1 MQNRLNPFR
10 IIRPQPITA
19 WYGNCTACNRP
30 EGGALCP
37 TAANPSGVQGQ
48 VMPMEELGCSS
59 GWGVRVKGE
68 QGKREDRRLA
78 GVCGLANSGNSCYM
92 NAVLQCLFSTV
103 PLVEHLLSSDKRS
116 QLAKRNSPVA
126 GVFVHLL
133 QEVWQGQRGTSF
145 TSPGEMRALVS
156 SLHPQFNNQSQQ
168 DAQELLL
175 LLLNAL
181 HDDLKNKGERHQT
194 RSSQRLCLGRKSLSS
209 APADSTAV
217 TRLFEGQLSYQML
230 CLRCDGHSHSN
241 QVFTILSLP
250 IPLDSYKCSLQD
262 CLSLFFQQSTLTC
275 GDQKLC
281 PECGVKRDTA
291 VLTSMAKPPEIL
303 VLHLKRFGCHGSEK
317 RKLRTNVL
325 FSLDRLDLNP
335 FLSRPSAN
343 HTSYSL
349 YAVVNHTG
357 DLDMGHY
364 TALCHSTLSS
374 SWHHFDDT
382 AVSEVVDFLVQS
394 PNAYILLYSRQPF
407 HRPSIPRI

>member
-1 MQNRLNPFR
+1 M
-10 IIRPQPITA
+10 
-19 WYGNCTACNRP
+19 
-30 EGGALCP
+30 
-37 TAANPSGVQGQ
+37 
-48 VMPMEELGCSS
+48 SS
-59 GWGVRVKGE
+59 
-68 QGKREDRRLA
+68 LLFYN
-78 GVCGLANSGNSCYM
+78 VCVC
-92 NAVLQCLFSTV
+92 VI
-103 PLVEHLLSSDKRS
+103 P
-116 QLAKRNSPVA
+116 
-126 GVFVHLL
+126 LL
-133 QEVWQGQRGTSF
+133 Q
-145 TSPGEMRALVS
+145 
-156 SLHPQFNNQSQQ
+156 
-168 DAQELLL
+168 
-175 LLLNAL
+175 
-181 HDDLKNKGERHQT
+181 KGERQQT

-209 APADSTAV
+209 APAAGDSTVV

-325 FSLDRLDLNP
+325 FSLDSLDLTP

-349 YAVVNHTG
+349 YAVVNHAG

-407 HRPSIPRI
+407 HRPNIPQI

>member
-1 MQNRLNPFR
+1 LDNSSSLRLRDPN
-10 IIRPQPITA
+10 
-19 WYGNCTACNRP
+19 
-30 EGGALCP
+30 
-37 TAANPSGVQGQ
+37 
-48 VMPMEELGCSS
+48 
-59 GWGVRVKGE
+59 
-68 QGKREDRRLA
+68 EDRRLA

-103 PLVEHLLSSDKRS
+103 PLVEHLLSSHKSTQYSKHFTLDGGELTS
-116 QLAKRNSPVA
+116 SN
-126 GVFVHLL
+126 
-133 QEVWQGQRGTSF
+133 VWQGQGDTSF
-145 TSPGEMRALVS
+145 TSPGEVRALVS

-181 HDDLKNKGERHQT
+181 HDDLKNKGERRQT
-194 RSSQRLCLGRKSLSS
+194 HSSQRLCLGRKSLSS
-209 APADSTAV
+209 APAAGDSTVV

-325 FSLDRLDLNP
+325 FSLDSLDLTP
-335 FLSRPSAN
+335 FLSSPSAN

-407 HRPSIPRI
+407 HRPNIPRI

>member
-1 MQNRLNPFR
+1 MDDSN
-10 IIRPQPITA
+10 
-19 WYGNCTACNRP
+19 GS
-30 EGGALCP
+30 
-37 TAANPSGVQGQ
+37 AANPSGVQGQ
-48 VMPMEELGCSS
+48 VMPMEEWGCSS

-68 QGKREDRRLA
+68 QGKREDRRLV

-103 PLVEHLLSSDKRS
+103 PLVEHLLSSHKCS

-126 GVFVHLL
+126 GVFVQLL
-133 QEVWQGQRGTSF
+133 QEVWQGQGGS
-145 TSPGEMRALVS
+145 TSPGEVRALVS

-181 HDDLKNKGERHQT
+181 HDDLKNKGERRQT

-209 APADSTAV
+209 APAAGDSTVV

-241 QVFTILSLP
+241 
-250 IPLDSYKCSLQD
+250 QD

-325 FSLDRLDLNP
+325 FSLDSLDLTP
-335 FLSRPSAN
+335 FLSSPSAN

-407 HRPSIPRI
+407 HRPNIPQI

>member
-1 MQNRLNPFR
+1 VCLFSLV
-10 IIRPQPITA
+10 TS
-19 WYGNCTACNRP
+19 
-30 EGGALCP
+30 
-37 TAANPSGVQGQ
+37 AANPSGVQGQ

-59 GWGVRVKGE
+59 GWGE

-103 PLVEHLLSSDKRS
+103 PLVEHLLSSHKRS

-126 GVFVHLL
+126 GVFVHLF
-133 QEVWQGQRGTSF
+133 QEVWQGQGGTSF

-181 HDDLKNKGERHQT
+181 HDDLKNVHT
-194 RSSQRLCLGRKSLSS
+194 RTHTHTHTHNPATTRL
-209 APADSTAV
+209 PAGDSTVV

-325 FSLDRLDLNP
+325 FSLDSLDLTP

-407 HRPSIPRI
+407 HRPTIPQI

>member
-1 MQNRLNPFR
+1 MDDSN
-10 IIRPQPITA
+10 
-19 WYGNCTACNRP
+19 GS
-30 EGGALCP
+30 
-37 TAANPSGVQGQ
+37 AANPSGVQGQ
-48 VMPMEELGCSS
+48 VMPMEELGCNS

-68 QGKREDRRLA
+68 QGTREDRRLA

-103 PLVEHLLSSDKRS
+103 PLVEHLLSSHKRS
-116 QLAKRNSPVA
+116 QLAKRNSPVV
-126 GVFVHLL
+126 GVFVHLFH
-133 QEVWQGQRGTSF
+133 EVWQGQGVPA
-145 TSPGEMRALVS
+145 SPLQGMRALVS

-181 HDDLKNKGERHQT
+181 HDDLKNH
-194 RSSQRLCLGRKSLSS
+194 
-209 APADSTAV
+209 
-217 TRLFEGQLSYQML
+217 LFEGQLSYQML

-325 FSLDRLDLNP
+325 FSLDSLDLTP

-349 YAVVNHTG
+349 RSGAKHEHMTPSVCLSPVQNHTG

-364 TALCHSTLSS
+364 TALCHSSLSS

-407 HRPSIPRI
+407 HRPNIPRI

>member
-1 MQNRLNPFR
+1 MDDSN
-10 IIRPQPITA
+10 
-19 WYGNCTACNRP
+19 GS
-30 EGGALCP
+30 
-37 TAANPSGVQGQ
+37 AANPSGVQGQ
-48 VMPMEELGCSS
+48 VMPMEEWGCSS

-68 QGKREDRRLA
+68 QGKREDRRLV

-103 PLVEHLLSSDKRS
+103 PLVEHLLSSHKCS

-126 GVFVHLL
+126 GVFVQLL
-133 QEVWQGQRGTSF
+133 QEVWQGQGGS
-145 TSPGEMRALVS
+145 TSPGEVRALVS

-181 HDDLKNKGERHQT
+181 HDDLKNKGERRQT

-209 APADSTAV
+209 APAAGDSTVV

-325 FSLDRLDLNP
+325 FSLDSLDLTP
-335 FLSRPSAN
+335 FLSSPSAN

-407 HRPSIPRI
+407 HRPNIPQI

>member
-1 MQNRLNPFR
+1 MDDSN
-10 IIRPQPITA
+10 
-19 WYGNCTACNRP
+19 GS
-30 EGGALCP
+30 
-37 TAANPSGVQGQ
+37 AANPSGVQGQ

-103 PLVEHLLSSDKRS
+103 PLVEHLLSSHKRS

-133 QEVWQGQRGTSF
+133 QEVWQGQGGTSF

-181 HDDLKNKGERHQT
+181 HDDLKNKGERRQA

-209 APADSTAV
+209 APAPGDSTVV

-250 IPLDSYKCSLQD
+250 IPLDSYRCSLQD

-325 FSLDRLDLNP
+325 FSLDSLDLTP

-407 HRPSIPRI
+407 HRPNIPRI

>member
-1 MQNRLNPFR
+1 
-10 IIRPQPITA
+10 
-19 WYGNCTACNRP
+19 
-30 EGGALCP
+30 
-37 TAANPSGVQGQ
+37 
-48 VMPMEELGCSS
+48 
-59 GWGVRVKGE
+59 
-68 QGKREDRRLA
+68 
-78 GVCGLANSGNSCYM
+78 
-92 NAVLQCLFSTV
+92 
-103 PLVEHLLSSDKRS
+103 
-116 QLAKRNSPVA
+116 
-126 GVFVHLL
+126 
-133 QEVWQGQRGTSF
+133 
-145 TSPGEMRALVS
+145 MRALVS
-156 SLHPQFNNQSQQ
+156 SPCTPSSTTNHSRG
-168 DAQELLL
+168 AQELLL

-181 HDDLKNKGERHQT
+181 HDDLKNSTRLLPHDSFHTTPSTRLTTQSTRLLPHDSFHTTPSTRLRPHDSFHTTQSTRLLPHDSVHTTPSTRLRPHDSFHTTQSTRLRPHDSFHTTPSTRKGERHQT

-325 FSLDRLDLNP
+325 FSLDSLDLNP

>member
-1 MQNRLNPFR
+1 NLNKP
-10 IIRPQPITA
+10 T
-19 WYGNCTACNRP
+19 
-30 EGGALCP
+30 EDLEALDFYD
-37 TAANPSGVQGQ
+37 VIK
-48 VMPMEELGCSS
+48 VMPMEEWGCSS
-59 GWGVRVKGE
+59 GWWVRVRE
-68 QGKREDRRLA
+68 ERGKREDRRLA

-92 NAVLQCLFSTV
+92 NAVLQ
-103 PLVEHLLSSDKRS
+103 
-116 QLAKRNSPVA
+116 RNSPVA
-126 GVFVHLL
+126 GVFVRLL
-133 QEVWQGQRGTSF
+133 QEVWQGQGGTSF

-181 HDDLKNKGERHQT
+181 HDDLKEKGERRQT

-209 APADSTAV
+209 APAAGDSTVV
-217 TRLFEGQLSYQML
+217 TRLFEGQLSYQMM
-230 CLRCDGHSHSN
+230 CLNCDRHSHSN

-250 IPLDSYKCSLQD
+250 IPADSFKCSLQD

-303 VLHLKRFGCHGSEK
+303 ALHLKRFGCHGSEK

-325 FSLDRLDLNP
+325 FSLDSLDLTP
-335 FLSRPSAN
+335 FLSSPSAR
-343 HTSYSL
+343 
-349 YAVVNHTG
+349 

-407 HRPSIPRI
+407 HRATIPRT